1 VSAIQESAPML
12 SVWAVCAALGLA
24 RATFYRRQQFG
35 PHQARRSPP
44 RTLSGDERATVL
56 ATLNADRFCD
66 LAPAQVYAT
75 LLDEQQYLCSERTM
89 YRILAENA
97 QVRERRAQ
105 SRQIKYAAPQLL
117 ATAPNQLWSWDIT
130 KLLGPVKWTY
140 YYLYVILDV
149 FSRYVVGWMVADRE
163 SAALAKKLIEASCQK
178 QTIKPGQLTLHA
190 DRGSSMKSKPVAL
203 LLADLGA
210 TKSHSRPH
218 VSNDNPFSEAQFR
231 TLKYR
236 PEFPER
242 FGSLE
247 HARQHCVDFF
257 AWYNDEHYHSGLA
270 LMTPNDVHYGK
281 TNQKLVKRQ
290 TILAAAFA
298 AHPERFT
305 NGFPKPAEPSAAVW
319 INPPKREKES
329 NDNQGLAA

>member
-1 VSAIQESAPML
+1 ML

-117 ATAPNQLWSWDIT
+117 A
-130 KLLGPVKWTY
+130 
-140 YYLYVILDV
+140 
-149 FSRYVVGWMVADRE
+149 
-163 SAALAKKLIEASCQK
+163 
-178 QTIKPGQLTLHA
+178 
-190 DRGSSMKSKPVAL
+190 
-203 LLADLGA
+203 
-210 TKSHSRPH
+210 
-218 VSNDNPFSEAQFR
+218 
-231 TLKYR
+231 
-236 PEFPER
+236 
-242 FGSLE
+242 
-247 HARQHCVDFF
+247 
-257 AWYNDEHYHSGLA
+257 
-270 LMTPNDVHYGK
+270 
-281 TNQKLVKRQ
+281 
-290 TILAAAFA
+290 
-298 AHPERFT
+298 
-305 NGFPKPAEPSAAVW
+305 
-319 INPPKREKES
+319 
-329 NDNQGLAA
+329 